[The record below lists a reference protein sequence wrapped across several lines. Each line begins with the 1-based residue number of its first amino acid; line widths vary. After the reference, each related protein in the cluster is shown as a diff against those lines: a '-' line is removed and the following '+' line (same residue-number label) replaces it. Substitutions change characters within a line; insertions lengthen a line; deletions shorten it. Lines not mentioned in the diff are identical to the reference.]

1 MTDRDQPPAIRL
13 HLAAGL
19 DRALAWDGGG
29 SVRYLVAELTAEGAP
44 AGAAPVRAAPPALNL
59 ALAIDVSGSMRGP
72 KIAAARD
79 AALALA
85 AALTPRDRLSIVTF
99 DSHTRL
105 LLDARAMDEA
115 GRAAARTAIAGIAA
129 GGQTNLFDGW
139 LLAAERVACAMDA
152 LPDASHRVLLLSDGQ
167 ANEGLTDRIEIA
179 RHAGA
184 LLERRVITSA
194 LGIGDGYDEDLLGAI
209 VEAGGGNLHDAAE
222 AGEIGEVVLGDLHE
236 GRAILVERVRLRVR
250 VPANLRA
257 EVVGAWGHHALAG
270 LLDIVA
276 GSLLPDQT
284 KRIVIRLHCP
294 SGAAGMPILLGVSA
308 GGAVAEGEAQ
318 VEARP
323 VEVALHLAGEAEN
336 GPQPRDAARSL
347 AVVEA
352 WQADALGRAV
362 QMNRDGDTQA
372 ARRWLDSEGEWL
384 ASYARGVPGAAPL
397 LAEFELMRAR
407 IVRRLDA
414 RVTKDV
420 SLFLRKRL
428 RSERELRH
436 AAAPSLAE
444 RLAPRPGRR

>member
-1 MTDRDQPPAIRL
+1 MTDSDQPPTIRL

-19 DRALAWDGGG
+19 DRTLAWDGGG
-29 SVRYLVAELTAEGAP
+29 SVRYLVAELAATGP
-44 AGAAPVRAAPPALNL
+44 ASAREAPPALNL
-59 ALAIDVSGSMRGP
+59 ALAIDVSGSMGGD

-99 DSHTRL
+99 ASGTRL
-105 LLDARAMDEA
+105 LLDARPMDEA
-115 GRAAARTAIAGIAA
+115 GRAAARRAIAGIST

-152 LPDASHRVLLLSDGQ
+152 TPDASHRVLLLSDGK
-167 ANEGLTDRIEIA
+167 ANAGLTDRAEIA

-194 LGIGDGYDEDLLGAI
+194 LGIGDGYDEDLLGAL
-209 VEAGGGNLHDAAE
+209 VEAGGGNLHDAAGAE
-222 AGEIGEVVLGDLHE
+222 EIGEVVLGDLHE
-236 GRAILVERVRLRVR
+236 GRAVLVERVGLRVS

-257 EVVGAWGHHALAG
+257 EVVGAWAHRALPG
-270 LLDIVA
+270 LLEIVV
-276 GSLLPDQT
+276 GNLLPDQT
-284 KRIVIRLHCP
+284 RRVVIRLHCP

-308 GGAVAEGEAQ
+308 GGAVAEGEAE
-318 VEARP
+318 VDARP
-323 VEVALHLAGEAEN
+323 VEVALHLAGETEN
-336 GPQPRDAARSL
+336 GSQRRDAARSL

-352 WQADALGRAV
+352 WQADALRRAV

-372 ARRWLDSEGEWL
+372 ARRWLEREGEWL
-384 ASYARGVPGAAPL
+384 AAYARGVPGAEPL
-397 LAEFELMRAR
+397 LAEFELVRAR
-407 IVRRLDA
+407 IGRRLDA
-414 RVTKDV
+414 RVSKDV
-420 SLFLRKRL
+420 SVFLLKRG
-428 RSERELRH
+428 RSERDLRS